1 MTGVAPLID
10 ALIGLGLTQYA
21 ARAYLALVVRDRYTA
36 AELARASGVPRQ
48 RIYDVLNSLNERG
61 LVRVRPGPVARYAAV
76 DPEAA
81 VSRMMEVHRSAYEQR
96 ERAGAELIDQL
107 APLWTRGRSEDDP
120 LDYVEVIRDREQL
133 GERFAELQS
142 GARHQLLT
150 LAKMP
155 YLVVENQAGMAAA
168 QRLARE
174 GGDVRCVYEHAMLD
188 DLALV
193 AHTRGFV
200 DAGERARLV
209 AEVPM
214 RLCIADG
221 TRVLMSMRDP
231 RADEA
236 SSTSLL
242 IEHPALAQLL
252 IQAYESIWAAG
263 EEFQAALARVVIPAG

>member
-1 MTGVAPLID
+1 MTGVTPLVE

-21 ARAYLALVVRDRYTA
+21 ARAYLALVARDRYTA

-61 LVRVRPGPVARYAAV
+61 LVRVRPGPVVRYAAI
-76 DPEAA
+76 DPQAA
-81 VSRMMEVHRSAYEQR
+81 VSRMMEVHRTAYEQR
-96 ERAGAELIDQL
+96 ERAGAELINQL

-155 YLVVENQAGMAAA
+155 YLVVENPAGMETA

-188 DLALV
+188 DVALV
-193 AHTRGFV
+193 AHTRDFV
-200 DAGERARLV
+200 GAGERARLV

-221 TRVLMSMRDP
+221 ARVLMSMRDP
-231 RADEA
+231 RADGA

-263 EEFQAALARVVIPAG
+263 EEFKAAVARMVTAAR

>member
-1 MTGVAPLID
+1 MTGVTPLVD

-21 ARAYLALVVRDRYTA
+21 ARAYLALVTRDRYTA

-48 RIYDVLNSLNERG
+48 RIYDVLNSLSERG
-61 LVRVRPGPVARYAAV
+61 LVRVRPGPVVRYAAV

-81 VSRMMEVHRSAYEQR
+81 VNRMMTVHRTAYEQR
-96 ERAGAELIDQL
+96 ERTGAELVDQL

-120 LDYVEVIRDREQL
+120 LDYVEVIRDRDL
-133 GERFAELQS
+133 LAERFAELQS
-142 GARHQLLT
+142 SARHQLLT
-150 LAKMP
+150 LAKLP
-155 YLVVENQAGMAAA
+155 YLVVENPTGLEAAR
-168 QRLARE
+168 RLSRA

-188 DLALV
+188 NHDMV
-193 AHTRGFV
+193 DDVRGFL

-221 TRVLMSMRDP
+221 ARVLMSMRDP

-252 IQAYESIWAAG
+252 IQAYETIWSGGEDFASAVARAG
-263 EEFQAALARVVIPAG
+263 VPTG